1 MILSYR
7 DLKAWQAAMDL
18 VGEVHRLTKGFP
30 REEVYGISMQMRRA
44 AVSVPSNIAEGH
56 ARQSTKEFLQFIAIA
71 LGSLAELETQ
81 LLIAARLGYLEESR
95 LQSPLELADSVGKM
109 LRGLQKSLRR
119 TLVPSP

>member
-1 MILSYR
+1 
-7 DLKAWQAAMDL
+7 MDL
-18 VGEVHRLTKGFP
+18 VDEVHRLTKGFP
-30 REEVYGISMQMRRA
+30 REEVYGLSMQMRRA

-81 LLIAARLGYLEESR
+81 LLIAARLGHLEESH
-95 LQSPLELADSVGKM
+95 LQSPLKLADSVGKM

-119 TLVPSP
+119 NLAPSP

>member
-1 MILSYR
+1 
-7 DLKAWQAAMDL
+7 MDL
-18 VGEVHRLTKGFP
+18 VDEIHRLTKGFP
-30 REEVYGISMQMRRA
+30 RKEVYGISMQMRRA

-109 LRGLQKSLRR
+109 LRGRQKSLRR
-119 TLVPSP
+119 NLAPSP